1 MGSYFLD
8 EPVVD
13 LSQYML
19 HQAHMMEWAIQG
31 LVPVDGLAVQ
41 VLRLRPRLLDANCEQ
56 VRSSSQVPAW
66 FDVYLRRGHQGLNRL
81 CSMYTSIICCESY
94 LDSFPNLSPDISYS
108 IADIVGRE
116 RMLAKVPEDDSSGG
130 RYDAEDDDWL
140 VVTPP

>member
-66 FDVYLRRGHQGLNRL
+66 LNVYLRRGHQGLNYL
-81 CSMYTSIICCESY
+81 CSMYTGVIGCKSD
-94 LDSFPNLSPDISYS
+94 LDSFSNLSPNLSHS
-108 IADIVGRE
+108 IADIVCCK
-116 RMLAKVPEDDSSGG
+116 RMLAIVPEDDSSGG